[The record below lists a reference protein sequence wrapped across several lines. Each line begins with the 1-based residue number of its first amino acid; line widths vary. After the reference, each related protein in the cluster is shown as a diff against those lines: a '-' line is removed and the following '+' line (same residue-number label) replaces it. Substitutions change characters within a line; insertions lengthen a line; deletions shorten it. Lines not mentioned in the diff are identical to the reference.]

1 MGVGCIYVDMTEDGG
16 ADSALEALHQEMRE
30 KEEKF
35 CSLVSN
41 VPGAVYRSTY
51 ADPPEIVFLSDAVI
65 NLTGFSAEENSGEGG
80 VGCEDCIHPED
91 RDKVYAEIKCAAL
104 DGKPLKIEYRLNHR
118 DGSIRWVI
126 SRGRTTHGED
136 GKPEWLDGAVIE
148 ITDKKQIEAELRT
161 SRERL

>member
-41 VPGAVYRSTY
+41 VPGAIYRSNY

-104 DGKPLKIEYRLNHR
+104 DGKP
-118 DGSIRWVI
+118 
-126 SRGRTTHGED
+126 
-136 GKPEWLDGAVIE
+136 EWLDGAVIE